1 MERVITDQ
9 QKLRRVLS
17 LIKDNLDSLANCS
30 EALMDLGIDVNH
42 IEFASSGN
50 FLYGTP
56 HSVLLTNG
64 IGKLSILTEEKID
77 GKDSNFR
84 HLKLNGIMFIQPKLP
99 VDCEDRYA

>member
-1 MERVITDQ
+1 MERNVTDQ

-30 EALMDLGIDVNH
+30 EVLKDFGIDVNY
-42 IEFASSGN
+42 IEFADSGN
-50 FLYGTP
+50 YIYGTP

-77 GKDSNFR
+77 GKDGNYGY
-84 HLKLNGIMFIQPKLP
+84 LKLNGIMFIQPKLP